1 MKEKRKLLI
10 IGILATIVIALS
22 GIVFYYWYENTYYV
36 STDDARVSADLVSVT
51 PQITGKLLELNVSE
65 GDTVSKNEILARQDV
80 NGLADTNVE
89 QSLMRSPIDGVVV
102 KKQGTVGEFISAGQS
117 VITLIDPNKLY
128 VTADI
133 EETKLGKVKV
143 GQPVEITI
151 DQYDSQK
158 FTGKVKSI
166 TAYAAGTN
174 LFILSN
180 FRLIDPESSRF
191 GSSGLGNIAQG
202 FSNGEYPN
210 ARVFTFGLNATF

>member
-51 PQITGKLLELNVSE
+51 PQITGKLLELNVAE

-89 QSLMRSPIDGVVV
+89 QSLMRSPIDGVVI
-102 KKQGTVGEFISAGQS
+102 KKQGTVGELISAGQS
-117 VITLIDPNKLY
+117 VITLIDPSKLY

-166 TAYAAGTN
+166 GEVANSALSLLPSSTSGTFTKVVQRISVKIELDDFNNKILPGTN
-174 LFILSN
+174 AVVKIH
-180 FRLIDPESSRF
+180 
-191 GSSGLGNIAQG
+191 
-202 FSNGEYPN
+202 
-210 ARVFTFGLNATF
+210 VK